1 MWRES
6 IGRDLEE
13 RTEKFHQGLK
23 SVLDGAEANAR
34 VDCDMT
40 ESNPLFLIS

>member
-6 IGRDLEE
+6 SGRDLQE

-23 SVLDGAEANAR
+23 IVLDGVEANAR